1 MQYDYIIAGGGCAG
15 LSLLYRILNSQALH
29 QKQVLVIDQD
39 LKNKNDRTWCFW
51 EEGQGLFEPVVRHQW
66 PTLEFK
72 TEHFVNKFALQKYRY
87 KMIRG
92 LDFYN
97 FVLDVAMKSDRVDF
111 KNEKIVELT
120 SEKDQAKVITENGH
134 YKADYVFN
142 STSLLN
148 PEINTDNSLL
158 QHFMGWEI
166 KTSQPVFDDQ
176 IGTLMDFSLNQ
187 DNGATFMYVLPVN
200 SQQALIEY
208 TLFSPIVLDKAVYQ
222 EQLRSYIDGVLGI
235 SEYDI
240 VDDEFGVIPMSLQKF
255 RPNLGK
261 RVINIG
267 TAGGH
272 TKASSGYTFQFVQK
286 NTQAIV
292 QNLVAEKSPLVKPS
306 FREKMFQW
314 YDRTLLEVMISQKMT
329 GKAVFATMFKKLA
342 PEKILTFLDNDT
354 NFLQDLSVMSSV
366 PTIKFLPAAL
376 KQMFR

>member
-1 MQYDYIIAGGGCAG
+1 MQYDYIIAGGGGAG
-15 LSLLYRILNSQALH
+15 LSLLYRILH
-29 QKQVLVIDQD
+29 QETLREKQILVIDQD

-51 EEGQGLFEPVVRHQW
+51 EEGEGLFEPVVRHQW

-72 TEHFVNKFALQKYRY
+72 TEQFVNKFALQKYRY

-97 FVLDVAMKSDRVDF
+97 YVLDVATKSERVTF
-111 KNEKIVELT
+111 KHEKILHL
-120 SEKDQAKVITENGH
+120 SSQNDQAKVITDSGQYE
-134 YKADYVFN
+134 AAYVFN

-148 PEINTDNSLL
+148 PKINTDNSLL

-166 KTSQPVFDDQ
+166 KTSKPMFDDQ
-176 IGTLMDFSLNQ
+176 VGTLMDFSLNQ
-187 DNGATFMYVLPVN
+187 DHGATFMYVLPVN

-208 TLFSPIVLDKAVYQ
+208 TLFSPVVLDKDTYRN
-222 EQLRSYIDGVLGI
+222 QLATYINGVLGI
-235 SEYDI
+235 SEYNI

-255 RPNLGK
+255 RPSLGK
-261 RVINIG
+261 HIINIG

-272 TKASSGYTFQFVQK
+272 TKASSGYTFQFIQK
-286 NTQAIV
+286 NTQSIV

-329 GKAVFATMFKKLA
+329 GKAIFATMFKKLA
-342 PEKILTFLDNDT
+342 PEKILTFLDNET

-366 PTIKFLPAAL
+366 PTVKFLPSAL